1 MRNLKRVIAICLIM
15 LTTQL
20 AFGEGDTKII
30 GIRAGYQMS
39 ETYYPSYGA
48 VGSLDGFYLGAFK
61 NNKIMP
67 MLHWTFGLEYFQNGY
82 QDKNFDIK
90 RTVHTLSIPVNI
102 KVKLGPLFALV
113 GSGLNMNLSDKTEF
127 MGEDVDDDVNFL
139 DIPLTVGFGF
149 NILILSI
156 EGRYSWGMLNVDSG
170 DGKNQYLQ
178 IGAGVSF

>member
-1 MRNLKRVIAICLIM
+1 MKNLKRIIAICLIM

-39 ETYYPSYGA
+39 DTYYPSGGA
-48 VGSLDGFYLGAFK
+48 TGTLDGFYLGAYK

-67 MLHWTFGLEYFQNGY
+67 MLHWTFGLEYFQNGFHV
-82 QDKNFDIK
+82 DSDTK
-90 RTVHTLSIPVNI
+90 RTVHTLSIPVNV
-102 KVKLGPLFALV
+102 KVKLGPFFALA
-113 GSGLNMNLSDKTEF
+113 GSGLNMDLSDKTEIS
-127 MGEDVDDDVNFL
+127 GVDVDSDVNFL

-149 NILILSI
+149 KILILSI
-156 EGRYSWGMLNVDSG
+156 EGRYSWGMLNVDSN
-170 DGKNQYLQ
+170 DGKNRYFQ